1 MIEQLTFWQQIGA
14 TILFLLLAFA
24 LREVICF
31 FIGIGKVEDRLD
43 EIIKILK
50 K

>member
-14 TILFLLLAFA
+14 TILFLLLAFIA
-24 LREVICF
+24 DRLRE
-31 FIGIGKVEDRLD
+31 
-43 EIIKILK
+43 IIRILK